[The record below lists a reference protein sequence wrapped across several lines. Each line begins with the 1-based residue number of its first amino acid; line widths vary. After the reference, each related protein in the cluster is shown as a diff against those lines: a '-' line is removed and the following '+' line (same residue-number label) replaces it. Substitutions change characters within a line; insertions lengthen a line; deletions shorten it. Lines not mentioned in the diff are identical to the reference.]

1 MSMSQ
6 VSLYN
11 RYRPAC
17 FAEII
22 SQEPIVRVL
31 TNAIKSDRVANA
43 YLFRGTK
50 GSGKT
55 STARILCKAVNCHR
69 FKALGDLCGEC
80 EGCLNAL
87 NEAVEIDAAS
97 NRGVDDV
104 EGLIEQL
111 KYLPKLVDV
120 KFIIID
126 EAHQL
131 TTTALNA
138 LLKVVEEPPRH
149 IRFIFCTTKELPSA
163 ASVERSGTLT
173 DKAFMTLSSRCQI
186 FRFTKIVDEGILD
199 KLKFICNQ
207 ESINVNEETLLSIVG
222 RSSGSLRDA
231 ENLLDSVFSFGG
243 EDAISILYSDSSLL
257 TAQLFKSCCF
267 GSIGESLSLVSQIW
281 NLGGTTNELAED
293 LLNYILDIF
302 QARSGLTVY
311 RPSAIVEIIKEISEN
326 VEQNRLNSIA
336 VAFGDLQRSNK
347 ESILAMELAVCW
359 SMSSQIDSPQ
369 VEKDLKLPLASK
381 IDIEEL
387 PDATIW

>member
-1 MSMSQ
+1 MSMNQ

-55 STARILCKAVNCHR
+55 STARILCKAVNCHE
-69 FKALGDLCGEC
+69 FKVLGDLCGEC

-87 NEAVEIDAAS
+87 NEAIEIDAAS
-97 NRGVDDV
+97 NRGVEDV
-104 EGLIEQL
+104 EGLIERL
-111 KYLPKLVDV
+111 SYLPKSVDV
-120 KFIIID
+120 KFVIID

-131 TTTALNA
+131 TVAALNA

-149 IRFIFCTTKELPSA
+149 IRFIFCTTKESPSA
-163 ASVERSGTLT
+163 ASVENHGTLT

-186 FRFTKIVDEGILD
+186 FKFTKIVDEGILD
-199 KLKFICNQ
+199 KLKVICNR
-207 ESINVNEETLLSIVG
+207 EGITVNEETLLSIVG
-222 RSSGSLRDA
+222 RSNGSLRDA

-243 EDAISILYSDSSLL
+243 DDALSLLYGDSSSLTVQLL
-257 TAQLFKSCCF
+257 KSCCL
-267 GSIGESLSLVSQIW
+267 GSIGESLSLVNQIW
-281 NLGGTTNELAED
+281 NSGGTTNEIAED
-293 LLNYILDIF
+293 LLNYISDIF

-311 RPSAIVEIIKEISEN
+311 RPSAIVEIIQEISEN

-336 VAFGDLQRSNK
+336 VAFGDLHRSNK
-347 ESILAMELAVCW
+347 ESILSIELAVCW
-359 SMSSQIDSPQ
+359 SMASQVDGSQ
-369 VEKDLKLPLASK
+369 VDNTLSLPLAPQVDRK
-381 IDIEEL
+381 EL
-387 PDATIW
+387 PDAQIW